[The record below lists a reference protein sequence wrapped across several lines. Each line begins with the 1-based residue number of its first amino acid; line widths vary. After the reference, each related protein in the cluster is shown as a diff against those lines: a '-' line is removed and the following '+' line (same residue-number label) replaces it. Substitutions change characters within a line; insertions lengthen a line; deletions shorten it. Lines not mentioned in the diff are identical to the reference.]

1 MKKIFSFLLTLLITF
16 LPVFNTNNLSF
27 ADSEPN
33 LTAEYAVLMDY
44 ETGQVLYNKNG
55 HSKLYPASTT
65 KAWTAYVVLKHI
77 NDLNQ
82 VVEIKDLPIVDGSSM
97 YLKEGEAFTVKELLD
112 ALLIH
117 SSNDVAMVLAKY
129 VGGSVENFV
138 NMMNDEAKSIGAENT
153 HFNNPHGLP
162 DENHYTTAYDMALM
176 ARKAM
181 DNKIFRDIVNTKS
194 VKYPATEAY
203 PYERYFENTNQFL
216 TSRSKMNYKGQEI
229 DIKYDVVDGIKTG
242 YTDAAGKC
250 LLSTGVKNN
259 IRVISAVFKST
270 VDDLYLDSR
279 TLLDYG
285 FDNFYVKEI
294 VDKDDFIKNKKVFLS
309 KEKKLIYQPE
319 ANYSVALS
327 NDSKADDYSI
337 KTKLDNI
344 KLPIKEGDKV
354 GTLEVYKNKKL
365 EKSIDLVAKNDV
377 TSIFAF
383 FTENKLLYNVLKI
396 ILLIVLLVFIV
407 FIIRKVK
414 RKRKKKKKKNS
425 AYSRNR
431 RRRKH

>member
-65 KAWTAYVVLKHI
+65 KAWTAYVVLKHV

-319 ANYSVALS
+319 TNYSVALS
-327 NDSKADDYSI
+327 NNSNAGDYSI

-383 FTENKLLYNVLKI
+383 FKENKLLYNVLKI

-407 FIIRKVK
+407 FIIRKVN
-414 RKRKKKKKKNS
+414 RKKKEKKNS
-425 AYSRNR
+425 TYSKNR
-431 RRRKH
+431 RRRKY

>member
-1 MKKIFSFLLTLLITF
+1 MKKLFSFILILLITF
-16 LPVFNTNNLSF
+16 LPVFNINNLSF
-27 ADSEPN
+27 ADSNPS
-33 LTAEYAVLMDY
+33 LTAEYAVLMEY
-44 ETGQVLYNKNG
+44 ETGQVLYSKNG
-55 HSKLYPASTT
+55 YSKLYPASTT
-65 KAWTAYVVLKHI
+65 KAWTAYVVLKHVE
-77 NDLNQ
+77 DLNQ

-129 VGGSVENFV
+129 VSGSVENFV
-138 NMMNDEAKSIGAENT
+138 SLMNDEAKAIGAKNT

-162 DENHYTTAYDMALM
+162 DDNHYTTAYDMALM

-181 DNKIFRDIVNTKS
+181 DNEIFRDIVKTKS

-216 TSRSKMNYKGQEI
+216 TSRSKMDYKGQQV
-229 DIKYDVVDGIKTG
+229 DIKYDIVDGIKTG

-285 FDNFYVKEI
+285 FDNFYVKTI
-294 VDKDDFIKNKKVFLS
+294 VDKDEFIKNKNIFLS
-309 KEKKLIYQPE
+309 KEKNLTYQPKT
-319 ANYSVALS
+319 NYSIALPNNS
-327 NDSKADDYSI
+327 TSDDYSI
-337 KTKLDNI
+337 KTKLDDI

-354 GTLEVYKNKKL
+354 GTLDIYKNKKL

-377 TSIFAF
+377 TSIFTF
-383 FTENKLLYNVLKI
+383 ITGSKILYNILKI
-396 ILLIVLLVFIV
+396 LLLIAILIFIV
-407 FIIRKVK
+407 FVTRKG
-414 RKRKKKKKKNS
+414 KKKKKKNI
-425 AYSRNR
+425 YSRNR

>member
-65 KAWTAYVVLKHI
+65 KAWTAYVVLKHV

-216 TSRSKMNYKGQEI
+216 TSRSKMNYKGQEV
-229 DIKYDVVDGIKTG
+229 DIKYDIVDGIKTG

-319 ANYSVALS
+319 TNYSVALS
-327 NDSKADDYSI
+327 NNSNAGDYSI

-383 FTENKLLYNVLKI
+383 FKENKLLYNVLKI
-396 ILLIVLLVFIV
+396 ILLIIILVFIV
-407 FIIRKVK
+407 FIIRKVN
-414 RKRKKKKKKNS
+414 RKKKEKKNS
-425 AYSRNR
+425 TYSKNR
-431 RRRKH
+431 RRRKY

>member
-27 ADSEPN
+27 ADSELN
-33 LTAEYAVLMDY
+33 LTAEYAILMDY
-44 ETGQVLYNKNG
+44 ETGQVLYSKNG
-55 HSKLYPASTT
+55 NSKLYPASTT
-65 KAWTAYVVLKHI
+65 KAWTAYVVLKHV

-319 ANYSVALS
+319 TNYSVALS
-327 NDSKADDYSI
+327 NNSNAGDYSI

-383 FTENKLLYNVLKI
+383 FKENKLLYNVLKI
-396 ILLIVLLVFIV
+396 ILLIIILVFIV
-407 FIIRKVK
+407 FIIRKVN
-414 RKRKKKKKKNS
+414 RKKKEKKNS
-425 AYSRNR
+425 TYSKNR
-431 RRRKH
+431 RRRKY

>member
-1 MKKIFSFLLTLLITF
+1 MKKIFSFVLTLLITF

-27 ADSEPN
+27 ADSELN
-33 LTAEYAVLMDY
+33 LTAEYAILMDY
-44 ETGQVLYNKNG
+44 ETGQVLYSKNG
-55 HSKLYPASTT
+55 NSKLYPASTT
-65 KAWTAYVVLKHI
+65 KAWTAYVVLKHV

-181 DNKIFRDIVNTKS
+181 DNKIFRDIVNSKS